1 MREYCFQGAWRLRTQ
16 TQRFLL
22 ARALTERDET
32 NSRPIIFVVHS
43 LGGLVCAD
51 MLLASRNSAE
61 EHLQT
66 VISCTRG
73 IIFLGTPHQGSG
85 LATPAATLARVI
97 GFIKQTNSQI
107 LGVLE
112 HDSEVLCRIQAD
124 FQTMIRL
131 RARDPSQ
138 AISITC
144 FYEEL
149 GLPGIGVLRTFC
161 QCIIRSV
168 L

>member
-1 MREYCFQGAWRLRTQ
+1 MREYCFQGARRLCTQ
-16 TQRFLL
+16 PQRFLL
-22 ARALTERDET
+22 ARAPTERDEA

-66 VISCTRG
+66 VISCTR
-73 IIFLGTPHQGSG
+73 QRW
-85 LATPAATLARVI
+85 LARVI

-149 GLPGIGVLRTFC
+149 GLPGIGVLCTFC